1 MNININ
7 KETKFN
13 IGDEVYLITNNYI
26 IYNGWE
32 RKDETGWQI
41 FNDMNRKPKK
51 LKILEIGIE
60 YCINIKNNENN
71 RIYYRLKG
79 LYFNKY
85 SEVQLFK
92 TLEEAEQKCKELNK
106 PSYL

>member
-13 IGDEVYLITNNYI
+13 IGDEVYLIINNYI
-26 IYNGWE
+26 YNDWE
-32 RKDETGWQI
+32 RNETEWQI

-60 YCINIKNNENN
+60 YYIDIKNNENN
-71 RIYYRLKG
+71 KTYYRLKG
-79 LYFNKY
+79 LYCDKY

>member
-26 IYNGWE
+26 YNDWE
-32 RKDETGWQI
+32 RDETEWQI

-60 YCINIKNNENN
+60 YYIDIKNNENN
-71 RIYYRLKG
+71 KIYYRLKG
-79 LYFNKY
+79 LYCDKY